1 MKRHLLLR
9 CAGLLGLAA
18 SGCAAPDMSLAT
30 TQLDFTTVQGSDL
43 VDEAFIEKIE
53 GAEERLRVAL
63 PAVADTA
70 LSDALIEAFDRG
82 VDVEVVTDIDHSGD
96 AGAVA
101 LADAG
106 VPLTLADDGVTYFE
120 FALNQDVAWDSAD
133 VRMSNAFVVADQV
146 DLAAATSAGD
156 GGEGWRVL
164 VEGRSEDMAEDL
176 RAEHNQLMA
185 GTDASSL
192 TAFSSLAKSVLDN
205 RWAYPTQQDLVMEL
219 WFGPQE
225 RLIKR
230 IIDAVYRSRASVWVL
245 TGQIA
250 DEGLARAL
258 QAKAANGFDVRV
270 IVGAEH
276 SDSITDPAAEFARNT
291 PDVLKYRATVE
302 GGTPTVVI
310 VDYALDP
317 FTDTRRT
324 TLAFVLTHELVSAA
338 RLYQGGEVATDQL
351 IDGTLFVARELD
363 EPTEDLE
370 ALVELLQTHLDGAE
384 AF

>member
-1 MKRHLLLR
+1 MTHRLFLL
-9 CAGLLGLAA
+9 ASLAA
-18 SGCAAPDMSLAT
+18 GCAAPDMTAAT
-30 TQLDFTTVQGSDL
+30 TQLSYTTVRGSAE
-43 VDEAFIEKIE
+43 VDDAFITHIE
-53 GAEERLRVAL
+53 TAEQRVAVAV
-63 PAVADTA
+63 PALENTA
-70 LSDALIEAFDRG
+70 LSDALIEAYDRG
-82 VDVEVVTDIDHSGD
+82 LQVEVVTDVDHGAD

-106 VPLTLADDGVTYFE
+106 VPLTLADGPVTYFE
-120 FALNQDVAWDSAD
+120 FALNQDVEWRSDQ
-133 VRMSNAFVVADQV
+133 VTMSNAFVVTDTR
-146 DLAAATSAGD
+146 DITAATSAGD
-156 GGEGWRVL
+156 SGDGWRVL
-164 VEGRSEDMAEDL
+164 IEGESESMAEDL

-205 RWAYPTQQDLVMEL
+205 RWAYPTQQHMVTEL

-230 IIDAVYRSRASVWVL
+230 VIDAVYRSRASVWVL
-245 TGQIA
+245 TGQLA

-276 SDSITDPAAEFARNT
+276 QDSVTDPAYEFARYT
-291 PDVLKYRATVE
+291 PDVLKYRATVD

-310 VDYALDP
+310 VDYANDP
-317 FTDTRRT
+317 FTGTRRT
-324 TLAFVLTHELVSAA
+324 TLAFVLTHDLVSAA

-351 IDGTLFVARELD
+351 IDGTLFVLREL
-363 EPTEDLE
+363 EQPTEDLE
-370 ALVELLQTHLDGAE
+370 NLVDLLQVHLDGAE